1 MTVASRRWASTD
13 VAEEIPP
20 EVDKIPDFNP
30 KTGNHLWLMHAAF
43 KVDPATWRSDVSPKL
58 DGEALVALAGPGCFY
73 CEQPYA
79 LVKHSRCKGK
89 P

>member
-1 MTVASRRWASTD
+1 MASRRWASTD
-13 VAEEIPP
+13 ITEEIPA
-20 EVDKIPDFNP
+20 EIDKIPDFNP

-43 KVDPATWRSDVSPKL
+43 QVDPSTWGPHTRPHLNS
-58 DGEALVALAGPGCFY
+58 EALVAIAGPGCFY